1 MNSHIK
7 FEQIYIINEPVKI
20 KWTEIM
26 CIHIHNFHLD
36 THTVKLSKIKIS
48 TRQNTVTERVKTH
61 FS

>member
-20 KWTEIM
+20 M
-26 CIHIHNFHLD
+26 DRSHVYSHSQFSLGL
-36 THTVKLSKIKIS
+36 KLSKIKIS
-48 TRQNTVTERVKTH
+48 TRQNTVTERVKTN